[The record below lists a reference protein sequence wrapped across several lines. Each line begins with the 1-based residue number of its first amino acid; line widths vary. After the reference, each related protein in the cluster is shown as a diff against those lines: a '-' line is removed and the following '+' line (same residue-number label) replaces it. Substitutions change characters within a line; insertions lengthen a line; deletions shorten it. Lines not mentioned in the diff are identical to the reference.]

1 MLMRLKFVI
10 VALFAIAPAF
20 ADPVA
25 TKLTVGQ
32 AWQIINALHALDGHQ
47 EIVHDGDRQSVV
59 TVPYKFGPGFRWAL
73 ATDWTALQP
82 IAEAY
87 QKAARAEAGELSP
100 GGAIKDGTPEAKKFA
115 EADAILQAKEQTVNI
130 VRLKLSEFALEKN
143 DIPISALSAL
153 SPIIDP

>member
-1 MLMRLKFVI
+1 MFRITRITFA
-10 VALFAIAPAF
+10 ALFVASSAL

-47 EIVHDGDRQSVV
+47 EIIHDGDRQSVV

-100 GGAIKDGTPEAKKFA
+100 GGAIKDGSPEAKKFA
-115 EADAILQAKEQTVNI
+115 EADAMLQAKEQTVSI
-130 VRLKLSEFALEKN
+130 VRLKLNEFALDKN